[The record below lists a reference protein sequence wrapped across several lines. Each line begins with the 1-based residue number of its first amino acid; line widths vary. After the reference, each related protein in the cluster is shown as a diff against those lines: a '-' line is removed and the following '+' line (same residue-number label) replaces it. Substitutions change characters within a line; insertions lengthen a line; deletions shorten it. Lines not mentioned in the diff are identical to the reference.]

1 MLKYKL
7 RCEKLNFNCRQTK
20 KIVDVSHSYYIWVLL
35 SSSLFSKMFNDDNI
49 ICLGRMDVH

>member
-20 KIVDVSHSYYIWVLL
+20 KIVDVSQ
-35 SSSLFSKMFNDDNI
+35 M
-49 ICLGRMDVH
+49 CLD

>member
-20 KIVDVSHSYYIWVLL
+20 KIVDVGHAWTTDGKRLPAFPADHARR
-35 SSSLFSKMFNDDNI
+35 SLAPK
-49 ICLGRMDVH
+49 